1 MKKAVVSL
9 IILYFIQGI
18 LHNLGHPVTPAFVRS
33 LDIPDY
39 MFGFFYSTMSF
50 GLMVGAPIWGIL
62 ADKGKKRFVMVLGLL
77 LYSIGQIGFGYV
89 GDMYWMVFFR
99 FVSGFGV
106 SASMTLFIS
115 HMIEVSGSNRRAK
128 HLAWMA
134 AALALGASI
143 GYALGGF
150 INTNV
155 FLDSVLNTSDP
166 KVIFLI
172 QASLNLIHALMV
184 YIFINENDVLIKAQ
198 KKPTMME
205 SFKNIKKIN
214 FNLLLF
220 LISLTFIS
228 ISITNLS
235 KYLDVYFNDLGYD
248 SQDIGNFVF
257 VTGIVSI
264 ATSILIVPL
273 IVKLHKNLLI
283 MILTQIISVFAVI
296 YVFRS
301 NQFIIAA
308 YTIYMV
314 YIIGKSIYQPL
325 EQNFIADNANEG
337 FYSSIMGI
345 RQSFYSIGMIVGP
358 LIGGFLYGI
367 KPLLVFDFSVLMIVV
382 GLILMVIVYL
392 RIKKKRD
399 LLNS

>member
-1 MKKAVVSL
+1 
-9 IILYFIQGI
+9 
-18 LHNLGHPVTPAFVRS
+18 AFVRT

-115 HMIEVSGSNRRAK
+115 HMIEVSESSRRAK

-155 FLDSVLNTSDP
+155 FLNSVLDTSDP

-184 YIFINENDVLIKAQ
+184 YIFINENDVLIKTQ

-214 FNLLLF
+214 FSLLLF

-235 KYLDVYFNDLGYD
+235 KYMDVYLNDLGYD

-257 VTGIVSI
+257 VTGVVAIT
-264 ATSILIVPL
+264 TSILIVPL

-283 MILTQIISVFAVI
+283 MILTQIISVLAVI

-301 NQFIIAA
+301 NNFIIAA

-314 YIIGKSIYQPL
+314 YVISKSIYQPL

-367 KPLLVFDFSVLMIVV
+367 KPLFVFDFSVLMIGV
-382 GLILMVIVYL
+382 GIILMVIVYL

>member
-9 IILYFIQGI
+9 VILYFIQGV
-18 LHNLGHPVTPAFVRS
+18 LHNLGHPVTPAFVRT

-115 HMIEVSGSNRRAK
+115 HMIEVSESNRRAK

-264 ATSILIVPL
+264 ATSIFVVPL

-283 MILTQIISVFAVI
+283 MILTQIISVLAVI

-301 NQFIIAA
+301 NEFIIAA

>member
-115 HMIEVSGSNRRAK
+115 HMIEVSESSRRAK

-184 YIFINENDVLIKAQ
+184 YIFINENDVLNKAH

-220 LISLTFIS
+220 LVSLTFIS

-264 ATSILIVPL
+264 ATSVLVVPL

>member
-1 MKKAVVSL
+1 
-9 IILYFIQGI
+9 
-18 LHNLGHPVTPAFVRS
+18 
-33 LDIPDY
+33 
-39 MFGFFYSTMSF
+39 
-50 GLMVGAPIWGIL
+50 
-62 ADKGKKRFVMVLGLL
+62 
-77 LYSIGQIGFGYV
+77 
-89 GDMYWMVFFR
+89 
-99 FVSGFGV
+99 
-106 SASMTLFIS
+106 
-115 HMIEVSGSNRRAK
+115 
-128 HLAWMA
+128 MA

-264 ATSILIVPL
+264 ATSVLVVPL

>member
-18 LHNLGHPVTPAFVRS
+18 LHNLGHPVTPAFVRT

-115 HMIEVSGSNRRAK
+115 HMIEVSESNRRAK

-184 YIFINENDVLIKAQ
+184 YIFINENAVLIKAQ

-264 ATSILIVPL
+264 ATSIFVVPL

-301 NQFIIAA
+301 NEFIIAA